1 MIRAEKTLIENES
14 NPIMIEANLVIDAS
28 NKTCPLPVLYA
39 KKALQTLSVND
50 TLLIICTDLKAED
63 DLKKFCKKNGHLNLS
78 SEIKD
83 DKLFI
88 FLQKC

>member
-1 MIRAEKTLIENES
+1 
-14 NPIMIEANLVIDAS
+14 MIEANLVIDAS

-63 DLKKFCKKNGHLNLS
+63 DLKKFCKKKAICILVVRSKMINCLFFSKNVNNLS
-78 SEIKD
+78 YVHA
-83 DKLFI
+83 DKNPTNN
-88 FLQKC
+88 